1 MMTGTGDNADLAS
14 WVIDARELHKVYPSQ
29 AGPVEALRGIDLE
42 VSPGEFVAIM
52 GPSGC
57 GKSTLLHLL
66 GGLDLATR
74 GEVWVDGQRIDGLGE
89 SARACL
95 RRSAIGFVFQS
106 YNLIPDLTVAG
117 NIDLPGALAGR
128 PRPAVVARRTEL
140 LEALGLSDKAGRA
153 PAELSGGEQQRVA
166 LARALI
172 NDPAV
177 LLADEPTGNLD
188 TKSGDGVLEVMRE
201 RHSRGQAIV
210 LATHDHRIAASAE
223 RVIAMRDG
231 RIADEAVMTGR
242 YRAKAGDARRLV
254 QLGNEL

>member
-1 MMTGTGDNADLAS
+1 MRGTRRDAELSCWA
-14 WVIDARELHKVYPSQ
+14 VDARSLHKSYPSQ

-42 VSPGEFVAIM
+42 VGPGEFVAVM

-66 GGLDLATR
+66 GGLDLPTR
-74 GEVWVDGQRIDGLGE
+74 GQVWVDGQRIDGLGE
-89 SARACL
+89 SARAGL

-128 PRPAVVARRTEL
+128 HRDEVVVRRSEL
-140 LEALGLSDKAGRA
+140 LDSLGLTDKAGRA

-188 TKSGDGVLEVMRE
+188 TKSGAAVLEVMRE
-201 RHSRGQAIV
+201 CHDRGQAII
-210 LATHDHRIAASAE
+210 LATHDHRIASSAQ
-223 RVIAMRDG
+223 RVITMRDG
-231 RIADEAVMTGR
+231 RIVDEAVMTGR
-242 YRAKAGDARRLV
+242 CRATAVDTPRLV
-254 QLGNEL
+254 QLGNEA

>member
-1 MMTGTGDNADLAS
+1 MTGIGDNTDLAS
-14 WVIDARELHKVYPSQ
+14 WAIDARELHKVYPSQ
-29 AGPVEALRGIDLE
+29 AGPVDALRGIDLA
-42 VSPGEFVAIM
+42 VCPGEFVAIM

-66 GGLDLATR
+66 GGLDLPTR
-74 GEVWVDGQRIDGLGE
+74 GEVWVEGRRIDRLG
-89 SARACL
+89 AAL
-95 RRSAIGFVFQS
+95 RRAAIGFVFQS

-128 PRPAVVARRTEL
+128 PRSEVVARRNEL
-140 LEALGLSDKAGRA
+140 LDGLGMSDKAARA

-177 LLADEPTGNLD
+177 VLADEPTGNLD
-188 TKSGDGVLEVMRE
+188 TRSGAAVLDVITECHR
-201 RHSRGQAIV
+201 RGQAIV
-210 LATHDHRIAASAE
+210 LATHDHRIAAAAQ

-231 RIADEAVMTGR
+231 RIVDEALMTGR
-242 YRAKAGDARRLV
+242 SPTKAEDTRRLV
-254 QLGNEL
+254 RLGNES

>member
-1 MMTGTGDNADLAS
+1 MTGIRRDAVLSCGA
-14 WVIDARELHKVYPSQ
+14 VDARNLYKSYRSQ

-42 VSPGEFVAIM
+42 VGRGEFVAVM

-66 GGLDLATR
+66 GGLDLPTS

-89 SARACL
+89 SARAGL

-106 YNLIPDLTVAG
+106 NNLIPDLTVAG

-128 PRPAVVARRTEL
+128 QRPEVVARRTEL
-140 LEALGLSDKAGRA
+140 LDALGLSGKAGRA

-188 TKSGDGVLEVMRE
+188 TKSGDAVLEVMRE
-201 RHSRGQAIV
+201 CHSRGQAIV
-210 LATHDHRIAASAE
+210 LATHDHRIAASAQ
-223 RVIAMRDG
+223 RVIAVRDG